1 MGLTNCQRSLWRKRR
16 KMVRLPHR
24 EPYKKCLPTK
34 LPMTSAIIVL
44 LVPQKV
50 INIRTLCQKQQRTQK
65 IFMQYRAESG
75 EGLRGQEIWS
85 LEPLRVHFWGSRA
98 EQPLP
103 PLREG
108 PPLPCTKEG
117 VRRCSQK
124 PTSSE
129 ANPTPAPQTAPA
141 KARADSRL
149 ARQLNSIPLRKGRGK
164 PSVTINLNWVRD
176 TLSSAISC
184 PAH

>member
-1 MGLTNCQRSLWRKRR
+1 MGLTRCQRSLWRKRG
-16 KMVRLPHR
+16 KMVRLPYH
-24 EPYKKCLPTK
+24 EPYKTCLPTK

-50 INIRTLCQKQQRTQK
+50 IHIHTLCQKQQRTQK
-65 IFMQYRAESG
+65 IYMQYRAELG

-85 LEPLRVHFWGSRA
+85 LEPLRVHFSGSRA

-103 PLREG
+103 LLHEG

-117 VRRCSQK
+117 VRGCGQK

-129 ANPTPAPQTAPA
+129 ATPPPTALA
-141 KARADSRL
+141 KASADSRL
-149 ARQLNSIPLRKGRGK
+149 ARQLPPSFSEKEEESLLR
-164 PSVTINLNWVRD
+164 P
-176 TLSSAISC
+176 
-184 PAH
+184 